1 MNGEQDQVMMLQK
14 KILLELEPCN
24 KVKRRV

>member
-1 MNGEQDQVMMLQK
+1 MSGEQDQVMMPQK
-14 KILLELEPCN
+14 KILLELESCN